1 MKKDSKLQHLSSSI
15 RPLAGNDFD
24 QWCDLWRQYLEF
36 YQSSVPQT
44 VYETTFE
51 RLIDA
56 NNTAQNAHVAD
67 QAGTLVGLV
76 HFIFH
81 PHNWRI
87 ENVCYLQDLFTAP
100 KTRGQGFGRAL
111 IQSVYDV
118 ADKNGTPSVYWL
130 TQDFNK
136 TARLLYDRIATQTPF
151 IKYQR

>member
-1 MKKDSKLQHLSSSI
+1 MRHHTPNI
-15 RPLAGNDFD
+15 RPLAANDFA
-24 QWCDLWRQYLEF
+24 QWSGLWRQYLEF

-44 VYETTFE
+44 VYETTFD

-56 NNTAQNAHVAD
+56 KNTAQNALVAD

-76 HFIFH
+76 HFIYH
-81 PHNWRI
+81 PHNWRV

-100 KTRGQGFGRAL
+100 NTRGQGVGRAL
-111 IQSVYDV
+111 IQSVYDL